1 MYPCLGPGSNSILK
15 GQEATDLNGTVF
27 QAQMLKNM
35 ALPWSSNQLL
45 NAPTG
50 ERFWNVFAV
59 PQAIHWGALWS
70 LTRFLSPVLAL
81 NYWLLI
87 GWVLSGVSAYV
98 LARYIKISV
107 YGSLLA
113 GLLVEMLPWLREKA
127 STHMAYVFLC
137 VPLFAVL
144 LALKHFDNSSKR
156 SLLSIIGYIAL
167 IFFFDLYWFYFV
179 LMIFCLMAIM
189 NIKLIFS
196 RFKAL
201 PSRLK
206 LTIFVIASAGVVSSL
221 GLLVLVKN
229 LTTADQAYG
238 RPLEPSTNSYI
249 DEFNGSITRFIV
261 PWSDH
266 FLVHYG
272 LIRREK
278 INNDS
283 VIYGSVLVIVI
294 SLLGL
299 GIYLVEKTKRDK
311 YFLRIFGI
319 AASFLLLTMPTKI
332 STPIV
337 DLNSPVVSIKYLMP
351 GVRHFSRAGIV
362 TEALFCV
369 LAAAII
375 DSFYRLNRKSLIKTS
390 LIVVIAGLCMI
401 DLSPLTLREAR
412 SAYSEFEGIR
422 EALSKE
428 DSPVLYSFSPYFDAG
443 NYLDVKQVRS
453 TYDHDWNSDFEVQA
467 ALGDANFAA
476 YLASRGVTHVLIP
489 DQAANSGSYIAKW
502 GTSSSIYLE
511 FPATLFERIP
521 TSPNG
526 NPTILY
532 EIRNGSGGKY
542 CVTCVR
548 YKINWSG
555 VRQAFFD
562 PVTASISPDQQAS
575 ESLSWVLPI
584 ESPSFTVSTNS
595 TDELLFAVSIDL
607 VAAYGPNAQPQI
619 VQITSKIESRNFNVV
634 AGLTTKAEIRVRAN
648 ETVTLRSFLPCTV
661 PANLEPGNP
670 DTRSICFGVV
680 GVLAEQISESD

>member
-1 MYPCLGPGSNSILK
+1 MYPCLVPGSISILK

-35 ALPWSSNQLL
+35 AFPWSTNQLL
-45 NAPTG
+45 NAPSG

-87 GWVLSGVSAYV
+87 GWILSGVSAYV
-98 LARYIKISV
+98 LARYIKVSV
-107 YGSLLA
+107 YGSLVA

-144 LALKHFDNSSKR
+144 LALRHFDDPSKR
-156 SLLSIIGYIAL
+156 SFLSIIGYLGL

-179 LMIFCLMAIM
+179 LMIFCLIAIM
-189 NIKLIFS
+189 NIKSIFS
-196 RFKAL
+196 RFKGL

-206 LTIFVIASAGVVSSL
+206 LTISGIASAGIVASL

-229 LTTADQAYG
+229 LTTADQAFG
-238 RPLEPSTNSYI
+238 RPLEPTTNSYI
-249 DEFNGSITRFIV
+249 DEFNGSISRFIV

-266 FLVHYG
+266 FLVKSG
-272 LIRREK
+272 FFNSEK
-278 INNDS
+278 LNSDA
-283 VIYGSVLVIVI
+283 VIYGGMLIIGISVVGMMCRAVNRKAFSRDQVTILVVAVSFLSLTVPSRVSVLN
-294 SLLGL
+294 L
-299 GIYLVEKTKRDK
+299 E
-311 YFLRIFGI
+311 
-319 AASFLLLTMPTKI
+319 I
-332 STPIV
+332 STP
-337 DLNSPVVSIKYLMP
+337 VSLFKYLMP
-351 GVRHFSRAGIV
+351 GVRHFARSGMVAQ
-362 TEALFCV
+362 ALFCV
-369 LAAAII
+369 LAAATI
-375 DSFYRLNRKSLIKTS
+375 DSFFRLNRKSLAKTS
-390 LIVVIAGLCMI
+390 LIVVIAGLCII

-422 EALSKE
+422 EALSRE
-428 DSPVLYSFSPYFDAG
+428 TSPVLYSFSPNIDAG
-443 NYLDVKQVRS
+443 NYLNVKSVRRS
-453 TYDHDWNSDFEVQA
+453 YDHDWNTDFEVQA
-467 ALGDANFAA
+467 ALGDENFAS
-476 YLASRGVTHVLIP
+476 YLVFRGVTHVLIP
-489 DQAANSGSYIAKW
+489 YQEGNSGSYFAKW
-502 GTSSSIYLE
+502 GTDSSIDLK
-511 FPATLFERIP
+511 FPDTLFERIP
-521 TSPNG
+521 TSTNG
-526 NPTILY
+526 SPAILY
-532 EIRNGSGGKY
+532 KVLDGSGDNF

-575 ESLSWVLPI
+575 ESLSWVLPT

-619 VQITSKIESRNFNVV
+619 VQFTSNIESKTFRVV
-634 AGLTTKAEIRVRAN
+634 AGSITKAEIRVRAN
-648 ETVTLRSFLPCTV
+648 EPVRLLHFLPCTV

-670 DTRSICFGVV
+670 DTRKICFGVV
-680 GVLAEQISESD
+680 GVSAEQISELE